1 MGLGR
6 VAYMTALLILLYAL
20 LTHFPATIHRAAGW
34 LLLPLGQASL
44 TVFIVHVYVVGLIAH
59 FFIPHTAGH
68 GLMLNTMVQDAAVAV
83 LWFVARNPKWFG
95 WIPR

>member
-1 MGLGR
+1 
-6 VAYMTALLILLYAL
+6 MTALLVLLYAL
-20 LTHFPATIHRAAGW
+20 LSRFWTPIHRATGW

-59 FFIPHTAGH
+59 FFVPRTPGH
-68 GLMLNTMVQDAAVAV
+68 GLMLNTLVQAAAVGV